1 MRTLLLPLACAMLL
15 AGCATTAEQS
25 ASMQREM
32 DRMMLV
38 YGPACQKLGFSAQ
51 SDPWRSCVLQLSTRD
66 ELSRSYVQGS
76 YAYSP
81 YGLQYRHWP
90 YY

>member
-1 MRTLLLPLACAMLL
+1 MRTLLLPLACAVLL
-15 AGCATTAEQS
+15 GGCASISEQS
-25 ASMQREM
+25 AAKQRDM

-38 YGPACQKLGFSAQ
+38 YGPACQKLGFTAQ
-51 SDPWRSCVLQLSTRD
+51 TDQWRSCVLQLSTKD
-66 ELSRSYVQGS
+66 ELNRSTLQGS

-81 YGLQYRHWP
+81 YSPHYRRWP